1 MNTMTTPHASPPRA
15 ATETI
20 SYAIGESAL
29 GRILV
34 ARSATGVCA
43 IMLGADADTLEADLA
58 DQFPEAK
65 LHADETLAGADLAKV
80 IRFVDMPGAGLDLAL
95 DPRGTPFQRRV
106 WEALGT
112 IPAGTTVTYTELA
125 RRIGEPLAVRAVA
138 SACAANRL
146 ALAIPCHRVIRND
159 GGLAG
164 YRWGIE
170 RKRALITQ
178 EAAA

>member
-1 MNTMTTPHASPPRA
+1 MHLTTTAHRSPFSA

-29 GRILV
+29 GWILV
-34 ARSATGVCA
+34 ARSTAGVCA
-43 IMLGADADTLEADLA
+43 ILIGADAETLAADLA
-58 DQFPEAK
+58 DQFP
-65 LHADETLAGADLAKV
+65 GARFRAVAAPVAPDLAEV
-80 IRFVDMPGAGLDLAL
+80 IRFVDRPGASLELAL
-95 DPRGTPFQRRV
+95 DLRGTVFQRRV
-106 WEALGT
+106 WETLRA

-125 RRIGEPLAVRAVA
+125 RRIGEPQAVRAVA

-146 ALAIPCHRVIRND
+146 ALAIPCHRVVRND

-164 YRWGIE
+164 YRWGVE
-170 RKRALITQ
+170 RKRALIAQ